1 MIGVTVPKT
10 AFKAYKVEEAVSF
23 AIELSTAKGDSSKG
37 LIKILESLEWDIVSL
52 VEITKTAL
60 TLDCGYASLHLLQD
74 IDGVTKSP
82 RVPEL
87 VYPCAYT
94 IQTSEFFNYVKLVRT
109 VEEHVVLTEDHIS
122 SNVTSDLS
130 NSIRIDI
137 TPLASVDRMNI
148 VRSVFS
154 AKMLLNTAKELAV
167 VVPTVQVEIG
177 NDLPENNAS
186 DRTRIHGSEQMTRRN
201 HLTMYYTCLTRRH
214 APCRSLHAPERMT
227 GDHHVHV
234 LYLTRFRVA
243 LAGTAACRGAF
254 YAG

>member
-1 MIGVTVPKT
+1 MLFAYGRKDLIKILKLVNKVQSKVTCTLSPSNLEIVATDSSNTTMIGVTVPKT

-74 IDGVTKSP
+74 IDGVRKSP

-177 NDLPENNAS
+177 NDLPVKFSGKGAREEE
-186 DRTRIHGSEQMTRRN
+186 IWII
-201 HLTMYYTCLTRRH
+201 H
-214 APCRSLHAPERMT
+214 APRIEY
-227 GDHHVHV
+227 D
-234 LYLTRFRVA
+234 
-243 LAGTAACRGAF
+243 
-254 YAG
+254 